1 MVKRLMKSH
10 LKSDLKKLIL
20 VISDLHLSAGKT
32 IKGKRNLLED
42 FHYDNELIDFLNYY
56 SAGDYENVEVE
67 LVINGDFLDFL
78 AVPYVEFY
86 DDEFWSET
94 AALAKLRMI
103 MSAHLG
109 VLEALKRFLS
119 KPLKKVVYIIG
130 NHDAEFVFDSL
141 KEEFLT
147 FFGEFRKNIILSNSI
162 STHVP
167 VKGVCIQHGHQ
178 YERAH
183 EFDQENSVIETL
195 NGEKYFIPPWGS
207 YYVTN
212 VINKYKQ
219 ERSFINS
226 VRPIK
231 HFIIHGIL
239 FDTFFTIRF
248 ILSNFYYFFMVR
260 FWHFYMTKKSLR
272 QVFENIFRELELFQD
287 YETLTRQFFDK
298 NSQSRVLIVGH
309 THNPSLR
316 IYNDGTVFINT
327 GTWTRMVNLDLGKW
341 SHDNVLTYAKI
352 VVKAHDY
359 EIEDFDKNV
368 EVDLKHWLGINN
380 FPYSEYH

>member
-1 MVKRLMKSH
+1 MKSH
-10 LKSDLKKLIL
+10 QKNNVQKVVL
-20 VISDLHLSAGKT
+20 VISDLHLSAGKM

-42 FHYDNELIDFLNYY
+42 FHYDNELIDFLAYY
-56 SAGDYENVEVE
+56 SSGDYHDVEVE

-103 MSAHLG
+103 MGAHLG
-109 VLEALKRFLS
+109 VLEALKRFVT
-119 KPLKKVVYIIG
+119 KPRKRIVYIIG
-130 NHDAEFVFDSL
+130 NHDAELVFDSL
-141 KEEFLT
+141 KEEFLN
-147 FFGEFRKNIILSNSI
+147 FFGEARSNIVLSNAI
-162 STHVP
+162 TTHVP

-183 EFDQENSVIETL
+183 KFDQENAVVETL

-219 ERSFINS
+219 ERSFINA

-239 FDTFFTIRF
+239 FDTFFTVRF
-248 ILSNFYYFFMVR
+248 ILSNFYYFVMVR
-260 FWHFYMTKKSLR
+260 FWHFYMIKRSLR
-272 QVFENIFRELELFQD
+272 QVFEDLFRELELFQD
-287 YETLTRQFFDK
+287 YETLTRQVFDQH
-298 NSQSRVLIVGH
+298 SASRVLIVGH
-309 THNPSLR
+309 THNPALR
-316 IYNDGTVFINT
+316 IFNDGTMFINT
-327 GTWTRMVNLDLGKW
+327 GTWTRMVNLDLGQW
-341 SHDNVLTYAKI
+341 NNGNVLTYAKI
-352 VVKAHDY
+352 VVNQLDY
-359 EIEDFDKNV
+359 AIEDFDKHV
-368 EVDLKHWLGINN
+368 EVDLKHWLGINT

>member
-1 MVKRLMKSH
+1 MKFHQLS
-10 LKSDLKKLIL
+10 SIKKVIL
-20 VISDLHLSAGKT
+20 VISDLHLSAGKI

-42 FHYDNELIDFLNYY
+42 FHYDNELVDFLNYY
-56 SAGDYENVEVE
+56 SSDFYLDLEVE

-78 AVPYVEFY
+78 AVPYVEFF

-103 MSAHLG
+103 MNAHLG
-109 VLEALKRFLS
+109 VLDALKRFITNPN
-119 KPLKKVVYIIG
+119 KRVVYIIG

-141 KEEFLT
+141 KEEFLNY
-147 FFGEFRKNIILSNSI
+147 FGEFKKNIVLSNSI

-167 VKGVCIQHGHQ
+167 IKGVCIQHGHQ

-183 EFDQENSVIETL
+183 EFDQENSVVETL
-195 NGEKYFIPPWGS
+195 NGERYFIPPWGS

-239 FDTFFTIRF
+239 FDTFFTLRF
-248 ILSNFYYFFMVR
+248 ILSKFYYFFMV
-260 FWHFYMTKKSLR
+260 
-272 QVFENIFRELELFQD
+272 
-287 YETLTRQFFDK
+287 
-298 NSQSRVLIVGH
+298 
-309 THNPSLR
+309 
-316 IYNDGTVFINT
+316 
-327 GTWTRMVNLDLGKW
+327 
-341 SHDNVLTYAKI
+341 A
-352 VVKAHDY
+352 
-359 EIEDFDKNV
+359 
-368 EVDLKHWLGINN
+368 
-380 FPYSEYH
+380 

>member
-10 LKSDLKKLIL
+10 LKSDFKKLIL

>member
-1 MVKRLMKSH
+1 MKSH
-10 LKSDLKKLIL
+10 QKNNVQKVVL
-20 VISDLHLSAGKT
+20 VISDLHLSAGKM

-56 SAGDYENVEVE
+56 STGDYQDIAVE

-103 MSAHLG
+103 MSAHVG
-109 VLEALKRFLS
+109 VLEALKRFVS
-119 KPLKKVVYIIG
+119 KPNKKIVYIIG

-141 KEEFLT
+141 KEEFLNY
-147 FFGEFRKNIILSNSI
+147 FGDLRQHIILSNSI

-183 EFDQENSVIETL
+183 EFDQENAVVETM

-219 ERSFINS
+219 ERSFINA

-231 HFIIHGIL
+231 HFIIHGII
-239 FDTFFTIRF
+239 FDTFFTVRF
-248 ILSNFYYFFMVR
+248 CLSNFYYFLMVR
-260 FWHFYMTKKSLR
+260 FWHFYMTKRSLK
-272 QVFENIFRELELFQD
+272 QVFEDIFRELELFQD
-287 YETLTRQFFDK
+287 FETLTRQFFEK
-298 NSQSRVLIVGH
+298 NAESRVLIVGH
-309 THNPSLR
+309 THNPTLR
-316 IYNDGTVFINT
+316 IFNDGTIFINT
-327 GTWTRMVNLDLGKW
+327 GTWTRMVNLDLGQW
-341 SHDNVLTYAKI
+341 NNGNVLTYAK
-352 VVKAHDY
+352 VLVKNLDY

>member
-1 MVKRLMKSH
+1 MKSQ
-10 LKSDLKKLIL
+10 LKSDFKKLIL

-119 KPLKKVVYIIG
+119 KPLKRVVYIIG

-183 EFDQENSVIETL
+183 EFDQENAVIETL

>member
-1 MVKRLMKSH
+1 MKSH
-10 LKSDLKKLIL
+10 QKNNVQKVVL

-56 SAGDYENVEVE
+56 CAGDYQNIEVE

-94 AALAKLRMI
+94 AALEKLRMI
-103 MSAHLG
+103 MRAHTG
-109 VLEALKRFLS
+109 VLDALKRFLTVPN
-119 KPLKKVVYIIG
+119 KRIVYIIG

-141 KEEFLT
+141 KNEFLSY
-147 FFGEFRKNIILSNSI
+147 FGEVKKNIILSNSI
-162 STHVP
+162 STHIP
-167 VKGVCIQHGHQ
+167 TRGVSIQHGHQ

-183 EFDQENSVIETL
+183 EFDQENAVVETL

-219 ERSFINS
+219 ERSFINA

-231 HFIIHGIL
+231 HFMIHGII
-239 FDTFFTIRF
+239 FDTFFTLRF
-248 ILSNFYYFFMVR
+248 MLSNFYYFVMVR
-260 FWHFYMTKKSLR
+260 FWHFYMARRNLK
-272 QVFENIFRELELFQD
+272 QVLEDLFRELELFQD
-287 YETLTRQFFDK
+287 YETLTRHFFESNPDTK
-298 NSQSRVLIVGH
+298 VLIVGH
-309 THNPSLR
+309 THNPMLR
-316 IYNDGTVFINT
+316 IFNDGTTFINT
-327 GTWTRMVNLDLGKW
+327 GTWTRMVNLDLGQW
-341 SHDNVLTYAKI
+341 NNGHALTYAKI
-352 VVKAHDY
+352 LIKKLDY
-359 EIEDFDKNV
+359 EMEEFDKHV
-368 EVDLKHWLGINN
+368 EVDLKYWMGINN
-380 FPYSEYH
+380 LPYSEYH

>member
-1 MVKRLMKSH
+1 MKSH
-10 LKSDLKKLIL
+10 QKNKVQKVIL
-20 VISDLHLSAGKT
+20 VISDLHLSAGKM

-56 SAGDYENVEVE
+56 SSGDYQDIQVE

-86 DDEFWSET
+86 DDEFWSEK

-103 MSAHLG
+103 MRAHTG
-109 VLEALKRFLS
+109 VMEAMKSFLS
-119 KPLKKVVYIIG
+119 KPYKKIVYIIG

-141 KEEFLT
+141 KDEFINYFEDDAYKIT
-147 FFGEFRKNIILSNSI
+147 LSNSI
-162 STHVP
+162 SVHEPT
-167 VKGVCIQHGHQ
+167 KGVSIQHGHQ

-183 EFDQENSVIETL
+183 DFDQENAVVETL

-219 ERSFINS
+219 ERSFINA

-231 HFIIHGIL
+231 HFLIHGIL
-239 FDTFFTIRF
+239 FDTFFTLRF
-248 ILSNFYYFFMVR
+248 MLSNLYYFIMVR
-260 FWHFYMTKKSLR
+260 FWHFYMMKKSIK
-272 QVFENIFRELELFQD
+272 QVIQDLVRELELFQD
-287 YETLTRQFFDK
+287 YETLTRHFFEK
-298 NSQSRVLIVGH
+298 NPETRVLIVGH
-309 THNPSLR
+309 THNPNLR
-316 IYNDGTVFINT
+316 IYSDGTTFINT
-327 GTWTRMVNLDLGKW
+327 GTWTRMVNLDLGQW
-341 SHDNVLTYAKI
+341 NYGNVLTYAKI
-352 VVKAHDY
+352 LVKDLDY
-359 EIEDFDKNV
+359 QIEDFDKNV
-368 EVDLKHWLGINN
+368 EVDLKYWMGINN

>member
-1 MVKRLMKSH
+1 MKSH
-10 LKSDLKKLIL
+10 QKNNIQKLVL
-20 VISDLHLSAGKT
+20 VISDLHLSAGKM

-42 FHYDNELIDFLNYY
+42 FHYDNELIDFLEYY
-56 SAGDYENVEVE
+56 SSQDYQDLNVE

-103 MSAHLG
+103 MTAHVG
-109 VLEALKRFLS
+109 VLESLKKFLS
-119 KPLKKVVYIIG
+119 KPNKSIVYIIG

-141 KEEFLT
+141 KEEFLN
-147 FFGEFRKNIILSNSI
+147 FFGEFKKNIILSNSI
-162 STHVP
+162 TTHIP
-167 VKGVCIQHGHQ
+167 VKGVSIQHGHQ

-183 EFDQENSVIETL
+183 EFDQENAVVETL

-212 VINKYKQ
+212 VVNKYKH

-231 HFIIHGIL
+231 HFIIHGII

-248 ILSNFYYFFMVR
+248 ILSNFYYFVMVR
-260 FWHFYMTKKSLR
+260 FWHFYMTKKSLK
-272 QVFENIFRELELFQD
+272 QMFEDLLREIELFQD
-287 YETLTRQFFDK
+287 YETLTRQFFEK
-298 NSQSRVLIVGH
+298 NPESKVLIVGH
-309 THNPSLR
+309 THNPALR
-316 IYNDGTVFINT
+316 IFNDGTIFINT
-327 GTWTRMVNLDLGKW
+327 GTWTRMVNLDLGQW
-341 SHDNVLTYAKI
+341 NNGNSLTYAKI
-352 VVKAHDY
+352 VVKNSDY
-359 EIEDFDKNV
+359 DINEFDKNV
-368 EVDLKHWLGINN
+368 EVDLKQWLGINN

>member
-1 MVKRLMKSH
+1 MKSH
-10 LKSDLKKLIL
+10 QKNSVQKVVL
-20 VISDLHLSAGKT
+20 VISDLHLSAGKM

-56 SAGDYENVEVE
+56 SSGDYQDIEVE

-78 AVPYVEFY
+78 AVPYVEFF

-103 MSAHLG
+103 MMAHQG
-109 VLEALKRFLS
+109 VLEALKSFLS
-119 KPLKKVVYIIG
+119 KPLKRIVYIIG

-141 KEEFLT
+141 KEEFLSY
-147 FFGEFRKNIILSNSI
+147 FGELKKNIILSNSI
-162 STHVP
+162 STHMP

-183 EFDQENSVIETL
+183 EFDQENAVVETL

-219 ERSFINS
+219 ERSFINE

-231 HFIIHGIL
+231 HFLIHGIL
-239 FDTFFTIRF
+239 FDTFFTLRF
-248 ILSNFYYFFMVR
+248 MLSNVYYFVMVR
-260 FWHFYMTKKSLR
+260 FWHFYMVKRSLK
-272 QVFENIFRELELFQD
+272 QVFKDLVRELELFQD
-287 YETLTRQFFDK
+287 YETLTRQFFEK
-298 NSQSRVLIVGH
+298 NTESKVLIVGH
-309 THNPSLR
+309 THNPTLR
-316 IYNDGTVFINT
+316 IFNDGTTFINT
-327 GTWTRMVNLDLGKW
+327 GTWTRMVNLDLGQW
-341 SHDNVLTYAKI
+341 NNGNALTYAKI
-352 VVKAHDY
+352 LVKKLDY
-359 EIEDFDKNV
+359 EIEDFDKYV
-368 EVDLKHWLGINN
+368 EVDLKYWMGINN
-380 FPYSEYH
+380 LPYSEYH

>member
-1 MVKRLMKSH
+1 MKSH
-10 LKSDLKKLIL
+10 PKSDLKKLVL
-20 VISDLHLSAGKT
+20 VISDLHLSAGKM

-56 SAGDYENVEVE
+56 SNGDYENVEVE

-78 AVPYVEFY
+78 AVPFVEFY

-103 MSAHLG
+103 MNAHLG
-109 VLEALKRFLS
+109 VLDALKRFLS
-119 KPLKKVVYIIG
+119 KPQKRVVYIIG

-141 KEEFLT
+141 KEEFLNY
-147 FFGEFRKNIILSNSI
+147 FGEFRKNILLSNSI

-183 EFDQENSVIETL
+183 EFDQENAVIETL

-260 FWHFYMTKKSLR
+260 FWHFYMTKKSIR
-272 QVFENIFRELELFQD
+272 HVFENILRELELFQD
-287 YETLTRQFFDK
+287 YETLTRQFFEK
-298 NSQSRVLIVGH
+298 NSDSRVLIVGH

-341 SHDNVLTYAKI
+341 SHNNVLTYAKI
-352 VVKAHDY
+352 VVKNYDY
-359 EIEDFDKNV
+359 SLEDFDKNV
-368 EVDLKHWLGINN
+368 EVDLKYWLGINN
-380 FPYSEYH
+380 LPYSEYH

>member
-1 MVKRLMKSH
+1 LVKRLMKSH
-10 LKSDLKKLIL
+10 LKSDFKKLIL